1 MPCRPCTP
9 ALPPRHQAAPAVLF
23 TSLSACLPA
32 VLLPS
37 CLTQQVPLSEEEKA
51 ATAAKPDRM
60 AIGVEGGFNV
70 DAKKYK
76 IETDWVSL
84 R

>member
-1 MPCRPCTP
+1 MQACTL
-9 ALPPRHQAAPAVLF
+9 ALPPWHQAAPAVSF
-23 TSLSACLPA
+23 TSPTAPLA
-32 VLLPS
+32 VAPLPS
-37 CLTQQVPLSEEEKA
+37 CLTQQVPLSEEEQA
-51 ATAAKPDRM
+51 AAAAKPDRM
-60 AIGVEGGFNV
+60 AIGVEGGFDV